1 MGRRSGFVEEAVYA
15 PPPKVGAE
23 FEGPPIGDVRP
34 GRYMVAAI
42 VDLGFFKDD
51 PTRFQVVFRFWSSL
65 KNRWA
70 WEIVGADAI
79 DVGLYKII
87 PKKTRKKR

>member
-51 PTRFQVVFRFWSSL
+51 PTRFQVVFRFWSI

-70 WEIVGADAI
+70 WECVGADAI
-79 DVGLYKII
+79 DVGLYKPV
-87 PKKTRKKR
+87 PKAKKKARK